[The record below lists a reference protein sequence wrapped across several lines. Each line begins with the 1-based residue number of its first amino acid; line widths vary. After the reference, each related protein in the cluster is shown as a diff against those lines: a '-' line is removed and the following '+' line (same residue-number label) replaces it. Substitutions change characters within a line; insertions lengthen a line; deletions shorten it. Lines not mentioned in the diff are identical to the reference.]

1 MRIRAYLAVSALL
14 IATAGAA
21 WGQNMLPNGG
31 FEASPNGTQVTG
43 QDYIDTTTFPGWRV
57 FAVGGFGSTY
67 TVTGAAARS
76 GAVGME
82 MAYDIAG
89 ADSALDMDDPSLRLN
104 IPTEQRIY
112 KQLVDVRDGGVY
124 GGSPSFVAGFQFP
137 TIGYSHGID
146 PQANWET
153 MGLTGRSDGQ
163 GTLSVRYDM
172 NPGGGVN
179 KSVYIDNARVVDVT
193 HADRMVNGGFE
204 NSDTRPINWRFFA
217 VAGATGSATI
227 TNDAA
232 SGSNA
237 VVLERTAAAGDSG
250 LDLWDDRVAT
260 LGGETLHITFKAKK
274 EWGDNA
280 MLRLTLAAWD
290 DLGNFQ
296 GDLVNYLAAGGDGA
310 FDTYSLDVPLYGNTA
325 SVSLAFR
332 VMDANHAP
340 TVGAFT
346 IDDVVLMPEPA
357 SLMLL
362 GLGLLA
368 AFRRR

>member
-1 MRIRAYLAVSALL
+1 MRIRRFMVASALL
-14 IATAGAA
+14 IAVAGVVSA
-21 WGQNMLPNGG
+21 QNMLPNGG
-31 FEASPNGTQVTG
+31 FEASPDGTQVTG
-43 QDYIDTTTFPGWRV
+43 QDYIDATTFPGWRV

-67 TVTGAAARS
+67 TVTGAAAHS

-89 ADSALDMDDPSLRLN
+89 ADSALDMDDPSLRLS

-112 KQLVDVRDGGVY
+112 KQLIDVRDGGAY
-124 GGSPSFVAGFQFP
+124 GGSPHFTAGFQFP
-137 TIGYSHGID
+137 TAGYANTID

-153 MGLTGRSDGQ
+153 MGLTGRSDGM

-179 KSVYIDNARVVDVT
+179 KSVYIDNAQVIDVT
-193 HADRMVNGGFE
+193 HADRMINGGFE

-217 VAGATGSATI
+217 VAGAAGSATI

-237 VVLERTAAAGDSG
+237 VLLERTAAAGDSG
-250 LDLWDDRVAT
+250 LDLWNDRVAT
-260 LGGETLHITFKAKK
+260 LGGETLHITFKARK
-274 EWGDNA
+274 EWGDDA

-296 GDLVNYLAAGGDGA
+296 GDLVNYLVAGGDGA
-310 FDTYSLDVPLYGNTA
+310 FDTYALDIPLYGNTA
-325 SVSLAFR
+325 LVSLAFR
-332 VMDANHAP
+332 VTDANHAP
-340 TVGAFT
+340 SVGGFT
-346 IDDVVLMPEPA
+346 IDDVVLMPEPTTLA
-357 SLMLL
+357 LL